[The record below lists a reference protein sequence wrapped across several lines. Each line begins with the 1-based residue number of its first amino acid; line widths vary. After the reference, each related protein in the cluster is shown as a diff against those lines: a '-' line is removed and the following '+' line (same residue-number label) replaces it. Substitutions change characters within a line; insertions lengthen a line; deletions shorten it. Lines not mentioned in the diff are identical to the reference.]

1 MRSRLRHLFDVESAV
16 RDADGNT
23 RSWVA
28 PAAATIAAATALASL
43 LSALT
48 PDMAWRGHVVKD
60 MGLVQ
65 LAAVFH
71 AAVVPL
77 ATALLLAS
85 YYLWRRRRR
94 AFAIAFV
101 LLIAIGI
108 FNVLK
113 GLDVEEALLAWIGAG
128 VLWWGR
134 GAFTVE
140 PGPVK
145 LGASIATAAAALT
158 VTVGVT
164 FVAAWSAAKGRPD
177 LGLVARASGDMFLWQ
192 DPPMRIS
199 DNLRFVPQALGVV
212 SLLGVLLAAR
222 ALFRPL
228 PALVPLPDLAE
239 RARAADVIR
248 RHGHDTLSFF
258 KLRSDKHYLWSSDRR
273 AFVGYRVESRVML
286 ISGDPV
292 GPPESVRSLLADT
305 ATTRAVSRPAAGGG
319 GSQPADPRPVRRGR
333 HEDALHRRR
342 GDRGYRRV
350 QLSKGAPFARCA
362 SPSTGWRT
370 RGTPPRRSRSGDAT
384 PALLDELDVV
394 STRWRRGAP
403 ERGFSMALDS
413 LRAHG
418 RPETL
423 LVITRAPDGH
433 VAGFLH
439 LVPSFGPAA
448 MSLERMR
455 RLPDE
460 PNGLMEFLVV
470 RTIALLRERDVAE
483 LSLNFAAF
491 GKFLRDPANRFQAVV
506 GKQLRIADR
515 WFQIQ
520 RLQRFNAKFAPRWQP
535 RYLVY
540 PSTAALPRCALAVL
554 WAEGQ
559 APKPRFRPTPTPR
572 VGVSPGP

>member
-28 PAAATIAAATALASL
+28 VAAAVIAAATALASL

-101 LLIAIGI
+101 LLIAIGV

-140 PGPVK
+140 PGPFK
-145 LGASIATAAAALT
+145 LGPSIATAAAALT
-158 VTVGVT
+158 VTVAVT

-228 PALVPLPDLAE
+228 PSLVPLPDLAE

-305 ATTRAVSRPAAGGG
+305 AA
-319 GSQPADPRPVRRGR
+319 
-333 HEDALHRRR
+333 H
-342 GDRGYRRV
+342 
-350 QLSKGAPFARCA
+350 ARCRDLRLAVVGA
-362 SPSTGWRT
+362 SRQIRDQCAEAGMKTLYIGDEAIVDTAAFSLEGRAIRKVRQSVHRLENAGYTVEAI
-370 RGTPPRRSRSGDAT
+370 SSGDAT

-394 STRWRRGAP
+394 STRWRKGAP

-413 LRAHG
+413 LRAHD

-470 RTIALLRERDVAE
+470 RTIALLRDREVAE

-491 GKFLRDPANRFQAVV
+491 GKFLRDPANRFQAIL

-540 PSTAALPRCALAVL
+540 PSIAALPRCALAVL

-559 APKPRFRPTPTPR
+559 APKPGFRPTPTPR

>member
-1 MRSRLRHLFDVESAV
+1 M
-16 RDADGNT
+16 
-23 RSWVA
+23 
-28 PAAATIAAATALASL
+28 
-43 LSALT
+43 
-48 PDMAWRGHVVKD
+48 
-60 MGLVQ
+60 
-65 LAAVFH
+65 
-71 AAVVPL
+71 
-77 ATALLLAS
+77 
-85 YYLWRRRRR
+85 
-94 AFAIAFV
+94 
-101 LLIAIGI
+101 
-108 FNVLK
+108 
-113 GLDVEEALLAWIGAG
+113 
-128 VLWWGR
+128 
-134 GAFTVE
+134 
-140 PGPVK
+140 
-145 LGASIATAAAALT
+145 
-158 VTVGVT
+158 
-164 FVAAWSAAKGRPD
+164 
-177 LGLVARASGDMFLWQ
+177 
-192 DPPMRIS
+192 
-199 DNLRFVPQALGVV
+199 
-212 SLLGVLLAAR
+212 
-222 ALFRPL
+222 
-228 PALVPLPDLAE
+228 PLPDLAE

-258 KLRSDKHYLWSSDRR
+258 KLRSDKHYLWSADRR

-305 ATTRAVSRPAAGGG
+305 AA
-319 GSQPADPRPVRRGR
+319 
-333 HEDALHRRR
+333 H
-342 GDRGYRRV
+342 
-350 QLSKGAPFARCA
+350 ARCRDLRLAVVGA
-362 SPSTGWRT
+362 SQQIRDLCAEAGMKTLYIGDEAIVDTAAFSLEGRAIRKVRQSVHRLENAGYTT
-370 RGTPPRRSRSGDAT
+370 EAISSGDAT

-394 STRWRRGAP
+394 STRWRKGAP

-413 LRAHG
+413 LRGYG

-433 VAGFLH
+433 VAGFMH

-491 GKFLRDPANRFQAVV
+491 GKFLRDPANRFQAVL

-559 APKPRFRPTPTPR
+559 APKPAFRPTPTPR

>member
-1 MRSRLRHLFDVESAV
+1 
-16 RDADGNT
+16 
-23 RSWVA
+23 
-28 PAAATIAAATALASL
+28 
-43 LSALT
+43 
-48 PDMAWRGHVVKD
+48 
-60 MGLVQ
+60 
-65 LAAVFH
+65 
-71 AAVVPL
+71 
-77 ATALLLAS
+77 
-85 YYLWRRRRR
+85 
-94 AFAIAFV
+94 
-101 LLIAIGI
+101 
-108 FNVLK
+108 
-113 GLDVEEALLAWIGAG
+113 
-128 VLWWGR
+128 
-134 GAFTVE
+134 
-140 PGPVK
+140 
-145 LGASIATAAAALT
+145 
-158 VTVGVT
+158 
-164 FVAAWSAAKGRPD
+164 
-177 LGLVARASGDMFLWQ
+177 
-192 DPPMRIS
+192 
-199 DNLRFVPQALGVV
+199 
-212 SLLGVLLAAR
+212 
-222 ALFRPL
+222 
-228 PALVPLPDLAE
+228 
-239 RARAADVIR
+239 
-248 RHGHDTLSFF
+248 
-258 KLRSDKHYLWSSDRR
+258 
-273 AFVGYRVESRVML
+273 ML

-292 GPPESVRSLLADT
+292 GPPESVRSLLAD
-305 ATTRAVSRPAAGGG
+305 AVA
-319 GSQPADPRPVRRGR
+319 
-333 HEDALHRRR
+333 H
-342 GDRGYRRV
+342 
-350 QLSKGAPFARCA
+350 ARCRDLRLAVVGA
-362 SPSTGWRT
+362 SQQIRDVCAEAGMKTLYIGDEAIVDTAAFTLEGRAIRKVRQSVHRLENAGYTT
-370 RGTPPRRSRSGDAT
+370 EAISSGDAT

-394 STRWRRGAP
+394 STRWRKGAP

-413 LRAHG
+413 LRGYG

-433 VAGFLH
+433 VAGFMH

-559 APKPRFRPTPTPR
+559 APKPAFRPTPTPR

>member
-1 MRSRLRHLFDVESAV
+1 MKSGSRHSVKANPATPADTAV
-16 RDADGNT
+16 RA
-23 RSWVA
+23 WVA
-28 PAAATIAAATALASL
+28 PASALIAAATALASL
-43 LSALT
+43 ISALT

-65 LAAVFH
+65 VAAVFH
-71 AAVVPL
+71 AAVVPM
-77 ATALLLAS
+77 ATALLLTS

-94 AFAIAFV
+94 AFTVALV
-101 LLIAIGI
+101 LLIAIGF

-128 VLWWGR
+128 TLWWGR
-134 GAFTVE
+134 CAFTAD

-145 LGASIATAAAALT
+145 VGASVATAAAALA

-164 FVAAWSAAKGRPD
+164 FVAAWSAAEGRPE
-177 LGLVARASGDMFLWQ
+177 LGLVARATGDMFLWQ
-192 DPPMRIS
+192 DPPMRVA

-228 PALVPLPDLAE
+228 PSLVPLPDLAE

-248 RHGHDTLSFF
+248 RHGHDTLAFF

-273 AFVGYRVESRVML
+273 AFIGYRIESRVML

-292 GPPESVRSLLADT
+292 GPRDSVHTLLAETVDH
-305 ATTRAVSRPAAGGG
+305 A
-319 GSQPADPRPVRRGR
+319 
-333 HEDALHRRR
+333 RRR
-342 GDRGYRRV
+342 DLRLAVVGASQQMRDACAEVGMKTLYIGDEAIVDTQAFGLEGRGIRKVRQSVHRLEHAGYETEAIC
-350 QLSKGAPFARCA
+350 SA
-362 SPSTGWRT
+362 
-370 RGTPPRRSRSGDAT
+370 DAT
-384 PALLDELDVV
+384 PELMDELDIV
-394 STRWRRGAP
+394 STRWRKGAP

-413 LRAHG
+413 IRGHG
-418 RPETL
+418 MPDTL
-423 LVITRAPDGH
+423 LVIARAPDGH
-433 VAGFLH
+433 VAGFIH

-470 RTIALLRERDVAE
+470 RTITTLRERDVAE

-491 GKFLRDPANRFQAVV
+491 GQFLRAPANRFQAFL
-506 GKQLRIADR
+506 GAQLRFADR

-520 RLQRFNAKFAPRWQP
+520 RLQRFNAKFGPRWQP

-540 PSTAALPRCALAVL
+540 PSVAALPRCALAVL

-559 APKPRFRPTPTPR
+559 APKPALRPQPTPR
-572 VGVSPGP
+572 VRVSPGP